1 VSLEDKMQLVEML
14 EHPDDSPSAMDE
26 SPSETRRSPS
36 RSPKGGRRKG
46 SQWKKSFSELD
57 VLCDADFFFWLNSQ
71 PSWLFRVFNP
81 GKHCFE
87 FQLN

>member
-1 VSLEDKMQLVEML
+1 LLTCVCLVEEIDVL
-14 EHPDDSPSAMDE
+14 TEVEAVCE
-26 SPSETRRSPS
+26 
-36 RSPKGGRRKG
+36 
-46 SQWKKSFSELD
+46 ELD
-57 VLCDADFFFWLNSQ
+57 FLCDADFFFWLNSQ

>member
-1 VSLEDKMQLVEML
+1 LSILPERKRDPL
-14 EHPDDSPSAMDE
+14 
-26 SPSETRRSPS
+26 SE
-36 RSPKGGRRKG
+36 
-46 SQWKKSFSELD
+46 ELD